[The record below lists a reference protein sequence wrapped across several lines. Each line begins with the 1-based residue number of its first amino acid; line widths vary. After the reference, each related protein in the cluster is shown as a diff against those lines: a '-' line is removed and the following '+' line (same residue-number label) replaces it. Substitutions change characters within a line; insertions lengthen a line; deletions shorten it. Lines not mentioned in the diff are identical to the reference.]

1 MIFIFVTMKLPTVCI
16 IGRPNVGKSSLF
28 NRILGRRAA
37 VVSNR
42 EGVTRDRHYQNA
54 AYKGREFLLVDTGGF
69 LPDDSIDVLA
79 DSVRGQIFAAIE
91 SADVVLFMVDIRVG
105 VTNLDLQ
112 FSKMVKRLDK
122 QVILVANKSE
132 EAENRNEAYEF
143 LSLGLGAPRAI
154 SALTGYACFSLLDEV
169 IELFPKFTASNREA
183 EERPIRFSILGRP
196 NAGKSTLL
204 NRLLGEERAVVSDI
218 PGTTRDS
225 IDCEFKVDGQKF
237 IVTDTAGLRKK
248 AKVSDEVEYFS
259 NMRSL
264 ESIRRS
270 DLSLLVIDVTR
281 GLEVQDFRIITE
293 IRKAGKGLI
302 LVLNKWDILPGKT
315 EKSFDRLVK
324 EMLERE
330 PMLEF
335 VPILS
340 ISAKEGLRVH
350 RVIQEIKIVYANC
363 RRVLGRERLAELF
376 NLILQQNPHPSRQSR
391 AVVLKRACQTMV
403 EPPVVTIET
412 RTPELVDESYK
423 RYLMKRFFEEFQL
436 AGAPLRLNFDQKL
449 ILRKDEDLEQFNLS
463 SDSISTGLNPDGSLG
478 SKTRTRNRHPSI
490 RQQERRSDKR
500 F

>member
-1 MIFIFVTMKLPTVCI
+1 MKLPIVCI

-28 NRILGRRAA
+28 NRFLGRRAA

-42 EGVTRDRHYQNA
+42 EGVTRDRHYQTA
-54 AYKGREFLLVDTGGF
+54 RYKNTDFLLVDTGGF

-79 DSVRGQIFAAIE
+79 DSVRKQIFAAIE
-91 SADVVLFMVDIRVG
+91 SADLVLFMVDIRVG

-112 FSKMVKRLDK
+112 FSKMVNRLEK
-122 QVILVANKSE
+122 QVLLVANKSE
-132 EAENRNEAYEF
+132 DLENRNEAYEF
-143 LSLGLGAPRAI
+143 LSLGLGAPRMV
-154 SALTGYACFSLLDEV
+154 SALTGYACYSLLEEIV
-169 IELFPKFTASNREA
+169 GLLPKKSTLNET
-183 EERPIRFSILGRP
+183 ENRPIRFSILGRP

-204 NRLLGEERAVVSDI
+204 NRFLGEERAVVSDI

-225 IDCEFKVDGQKF
+225 IDCEFKVNGEKF

-302 LVLNKWDILPGKT
+302 ILLNKWDILPNKT
-315 EKSFDRLVK
+315 EKSFDKLIK
-324 EMLERE
+324 EMKERE

-340 ISAKEGLRVH
+340 ISAKEGQRIH
-350 RVIQEIKIVYANC
+350 RIIQEIKTVALNC
-363 RRVLGRERLAELF
+363 KRVIGRELLTTTF
-376 NLILQQNPHPSRQSR
+376 SNLMQKNPHPSRGSR
-391 AVVLKRACQTMV
+391 PVVLTRACQVMV
-403 EPPVVTIET
+403 EPPVISIET
-412 RTPELVDESYK
+412 KTPELVDESYK
-423 RYLMKRFFEEFQL
+423 RYLLKNFYEEFQL
-436 AGAPLRLNFDQKL
+436 SGAPLRLNFDTKL
-449 ILRKDEDLEQFNLS
+449 TLRKDEDLDNFNIS
-463 SDSISTGLNPDGSLG
+463 SNSVPVGFNPNSSVG
-478 SKTRTRNRHPSI
+478 SKNNKKNRHPGL
-490 RQQERRSDKR
+490 RQQKRRTNKR
-500 F
+500 I